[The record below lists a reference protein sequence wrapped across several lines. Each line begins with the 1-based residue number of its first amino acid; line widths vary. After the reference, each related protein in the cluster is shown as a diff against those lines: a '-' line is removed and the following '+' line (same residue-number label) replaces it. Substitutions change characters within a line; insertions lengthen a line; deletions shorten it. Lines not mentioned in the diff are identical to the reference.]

1 MVGWGL
7 VRLAW
12 QGSVRQGT
20 VCHGLAGL
28 VGYGLVGSCTVC
40 LGLAGEAVLG
50 LLGPVMARLGAEWFG
65 WRVMF
70 RLGAVLC
77 GTVMYGLVWLAWFV
91 AFGHG
96 AVWHGLAWQAIKGGI
111 IYGLQIKRWCTVEN
125 RCPNS
130 R

>member
-1 MVGWGL
+1 MLRHGTSGFGRQVLVSLGWS
-7 VRLAW
+7 
-12 QGSVRQGT
+12 GS
-20 VCHGLAGL
+20 GLAGL
-28 VGYGLVGSCTVC
+28 VGYGMVGSCTVC

-65 WRVMF
+65 WRVMV
-70 RLGAVLC
+70 RLGAVLR
-77 GTVMYGLVWLAWFV
+77 GLVRLAWFV

>member
-1 MVGWGL
+1 MVCPGKVWCSWLGGI
-7 VRLAW
+7 W
-12 QGSVRQGT
+12 
-20 VCHGLAGL
+20 HGRIL
-28 VGYGLVGSCTVC
+28 YGLFR
-40 LGLAGEAVLG
+40 LGWPGDARPG
-50 LLGPVMARLGAEWFG
+50 MARLVLVRHGR
-65 WRVMF
+65 RVMV

-77 GTVMYGLVWLAWFV
+77 GSVMYGLVWLAWFV